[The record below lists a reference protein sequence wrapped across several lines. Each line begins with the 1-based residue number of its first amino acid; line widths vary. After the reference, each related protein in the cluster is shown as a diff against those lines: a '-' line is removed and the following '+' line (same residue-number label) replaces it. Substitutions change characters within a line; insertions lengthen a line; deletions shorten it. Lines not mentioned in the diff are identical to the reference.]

1 MFKKRRHIMNNS
13 KRWVVLSVATISL
26 LFLGLIYAWSIFKTP
41 ISEMFPMWTVSQL
54 SMTFTIAMSMF
65 CIGGFVGG
73 ITGKIFSLRVKFF
86 ISAAL
91 LFVSFFGTSLMN
103 PANPG
108 SSLVMLYFFYG
119 FLGGGGVGFA
129 YNAIIGSVT
138 KWFPDCVGLASGI
151 MLMGFGLGALILGGA
166 ASSMMASSL
175 AVPGTLKILA
185 VAIAIAMVL
194 SALLIV
200 APKEGEV
207 HAAPSKDDAAKDA
220 PKKEAKSF
228 TTVEMLK
235 APSFWL
241 FEIWN
246 VSLSAAGLLVINSA
260 ANISVAYGGAVIL
273 GMIISVFNGLGRI
286 VNGSTIDKKG
296 PSFALLAC
304 TLYFAIAGVLLVA
317 GDAMNSLV
325 LVIAGLIFVGLGFG
339 GCPSLTSAFISR
351 QFGPANFPTN
361 FATANF
367 SLMAA
372 ATIGPTISAKLLEAS
387 QGAYT
392 TNFYAICAFAVFSL
406 VLWVFLAKAIKKE
419 SN

>member
-1 MFKKRRHIMNNS
+1 MNNS

-108 SSLVMLYFFYG
+108 TSLIMLYFFYG

-129 YNAIIGSVT
+129 YNAIISSVN

-151 MLMGFGLGALILGGA
+151 QLMGFGLGALILGGA

-175 AVPGTLKILA
+175 GVPGTLKILA
-185 VAIAIAMVL
+185 LAIAVAMVI
-194 SALLIV
+194 SAMLIV
-200 APKEGEV
+200 APKEGEG
-207 HAAPSKDDAAKDA
+207 AAPSKDEKAEAEKA
-220 PKKEAKSF
+220 PKSEPKSF
-228 TTVEMLK
+228 TTAEMLK

-296 PSFALLAC
+296 PSFAILAC
-304 TLYFAIAGVLLVA
+304 TLYFAIAGVILVA

-325 LVIAGLIFVGLGFG
+325 LVIAGLIVVGLGFG

-351 QFGPANFPTN
+351 QFGPANFATN

-372 ATIGPTISAKLLEAS
+372 ATIGPTISSKLLEAA

-419 SN
+419 SK

>member
-138 KWFPDCVGLASGI
+138 KLFPDCVGLASGI

-207 HAAPSKDDAAKDA
+207 QAAPSKDDAAKDA

-286 VNGSTIDKKG
+286 V
-296 PSFALLAC
+296 PE
-304 TLYFAIAGVLLVA
+304 AGFHQ
-317 GDAMNSLV
+317 D
-325 LVIAGLIFVGLGFG
+325 G
-339 GCPSLTSAFISR
+339 G
-351 QFGPANFPTN
+351 
-361 FATANF
+361 
-367 SLMAA
+367 
-372 ATIGPTISAKLLEAS
+372 
-387 QGAYT
+387 
-392 TNFYAICAFAVFSL
+392 
-406 VLWVFLAKAIKKE
+406 
-419 SN
+419 

>member
-1 MFKKRRHIMNNS
+1 
-13 KRWVVLSVATISL
+13 
-26 LFLGLIYAWSIFKTP
+26 
-41 ISEMFPMWTVSQL
+41 
-54 SMTFTIAMSMF
+54 
-65 CIGGFVGG
+65 
-73 ITGKIFSLRVKFF
+73 
-86 ISAAL
+86 
-91 LFVSFFGTSLMN
+91 
-103 PANPG
+103 
-108 SSLVMLYFFYG
+108 
-119 FLGGGGVGFA
+119 
-129 YNAIIGSVT
+129 
-138 KWFPDCVGLASGI
+138 
-151 MLMGFGLGALILGGA
+151 MGFGLGALILGGA

-207 HAAPSKDDAAKDA
+207 QAAPSKDDAAKDA

>member
-1 MFKKRRHIMNNS
+1 MNNS

-86 ISAAL
+86 ISAVL

-108 SSLVMLYFFYG
+108 TSLVMLYFFYG

-175 AVPGTLKILA
+175 AVSGTLKILA

-207 HAAPSKDDAAKDA
+207 QAAPSKDDSAEAA
-220 PKKEAKSF
+220 PKKEAKSY